1 METIRQLQASLDRML
16 DEASRQVRRVDPASV
31 ADRLAD
37 YLVIDVRE
45 PAEVLEG
52 YLPGAFNVPRGTL
65 EFRVCRDPR
74 FGDRQRPVLTYSGN
88 GDRSALA
95 ALTLVQLGYRN
106 VQSLDGGLHRWA
118 MAGLP
123 VE

>member
-1 METIRQLQASLDRML
+1 METARQLQASLDAML

-45 PAEVLEG
+45 PAEVLQG

-74 FGDRQRPVLTYSGN
+74 FGDRRRPVLTYSGN

-95 ALTLVQLGYRN
+95 ALTLVQLGYRH